1 MYLKNETWTD
11 RSIVHF
17 RFVLNHIRDGTFVY
31 EMPISIVSC
40 SHIVYLR
47 TRNDNS
53 GRDCGETEQMIG
65 EVGECYKPPVVRRCL
80 DILTLEVGVLPHV
93 SAVRCVVRNQEL

>member
-1 MYLKNETWTD
+1 M
-11 RSIVHF
+11 VHLYTKCQSLSF
-17 RFVLNHIRDGTFVY
+17 LI
-31 EMPISIVSC
+31 

-65 EVGECYKPPVVRRCL
+65 EVGECYKSPVVRRCL
-80 DILTLEVGVLPHV
+80 DILVLEVCVLPHV
-93 SAVRCVVRNQEL
+93 SADRFVVRNQEL